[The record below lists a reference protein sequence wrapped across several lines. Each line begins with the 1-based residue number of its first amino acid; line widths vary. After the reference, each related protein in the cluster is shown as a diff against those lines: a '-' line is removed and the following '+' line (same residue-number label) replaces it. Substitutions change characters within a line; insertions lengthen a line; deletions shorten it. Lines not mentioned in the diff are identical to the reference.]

1 MDTGAFIDIL
11 DEDTYNRVNHKN
23 TLTLHKDADCIEL
36 KMSQRLIIKPVL
48 SFVAVPENF
57 RERAISIRAHEGHQG
72 LVKTIQL
79 LWEKLWFPKIDDRV
93 KTRVDHYVACQA
105 NTSGSR
111 PDPLQMSIYH
121 HNHGTQF
128 LWTFSHGL
136 VFVCGD

>member
-1 MDTGAFIDIL
+1 MDTGASIDIL

-72 LVKTIQL
+72 LVKTKQL
-79 LWEKLWFPKIDDRV
+79 LWGKVWFPKIDDRV
-93 KTRVDHYVACQA
+93 KKLA
-105 NTSGSR
+105 R
-111 PDPLQMSIYH
+111 PFADVSLPW
-121 HNHGTQF
+121 NHGTKYT
-128 LWTFSHGL
+128 WI
-136 VFVCGD
+136 FVDHFPQVSICL